1 MARQRKG
8 FSPPL
13 PVALAIP
20 SPPALVETPVVT
32 LSHPAVQLPAPDRF
46 ATLRLAR
53 PVSHELR
60 LRTSPQLIVV
70 DRLPLTEVAFPTFLT
85 QAGPQG
91 SGFEKSLNKIRVPP
105 SNDLTGVDGSPGRQ

>member
-8 FSPPL
+8 FSLPL

-20 SPPALVETPVVT
+20 SPPALVETPVFT
-32 LSHPAVQLPAPDRF
+32 LFHPAVQLPAPDLL

-60 LRTSPQLIVV
+60 LRTSPQLFVV
-70 DRLPLTEVAFPTFLT
+70 DRLPLTEVAFPASLN
-85 QAGPQG
+85 QAGPRR
-91 SGFEKSLNKIRVPP
+91 SGFEKSSNKVSRV
-105 SNDLTGVDGSPGRQ
+105 SV